1 MTTTS
6 TKQSSLLKYEVVG
19 SKRFSNYFWAA
30 IVTMGGVGFL
40 LSGLSC
46 YLGKNLILVTDTS
59 KLEFIPQGILLLA
72 YGAAG
77 LLLATYLWLTIIW
90 DIGGGYNA
98 FDKSSGQ
105 ATIFRY
111 GYPGKNRTI
120 DISFPLEDIKAVKAE
135 IKDGF
140 SPKRSLYLKV
150 VNKRDIPLTRAGQ
163 PIALADLEN
172 QGAELAKFLQIP
184 LEGL

>member
-30 IVTMGGVGFL
+30 IVTMGGLGFL
-40 LSGLSC
+40 LAGLSC
-46 YLGKNLILVTDTS
+46 YLRKNLIFVTDPS
-59 KLEFIPQGILLLA
+59 QLEFIPQGILLLA
-72 YGAAG
+72 YGTAG
-77 LLLATYLWLTIIW
+77 VILATYLWLTIFW
-90 DIGGGYNA
+90 DIGGGYNS
-98 FDKSSGQ
+98 FDKGTRE
-105 ATIFRY
+105 AKIFRY

-120 DISFPLEDIKAVKAE
+120 EITFPLEDIKAVKAE

-140 SPKRSLYLKV
+140 SPKRALYLKV
-150 VNKRDIPLTRAGQ
+150 VNMRDIPITRAGQ
-163 PIALADLEN
+163 PIALSILEN